1 MDKSSNFTSLRQ
13 FFKHL
18 VTLLENSKV
27 TPSAQSEVE
36 MLFEAFYNK
45 SFRELFFYLDK
56 ALLKKDEDQLSN
68 LLSRRIN
75 NNEPIQYI
83 TNKAYFRNLELY
95 VAPGVL
101 IPRPET
107 EILVDWVLE
116 KAKIYEDVQV
126 LDIGTGSGAIALSIA
141 QERPNFLVTGV
152 DVSLDALAIAN
163 KNREDLKLT
172 NVTLKESNLFSNLKG
187 QKFNIIAANLPYVTF
202 EEYEELPLDVKLHE
216 PQLALTAACNGL
228 ELLYQTGDSLKDYLT
243 NNGCAIFELSPHQAP
258 IFAKYLEKL
267 GFKSKILK
275 DLTNRDRFVIGEL
288 I

>member
-1 MDKSSNFTSLRQ
+1 MDKSKNFTNLRE

-18 VTLLENSKV
+18 VTTLEESKV
-27 TPSAQSEVE
+27 TTSAQIEVE
-36 MLFEAFYNK
+36 MLFEAFYQK

-56 ALLKKDEDQLSN
+56 ALLKKDEEELTSQLF
-68 LLSRRIN
+68 RRIN

-116 KAKIYEDVQV
+116 KAKIYEDVKV

>member
-1 MDKSSNFTSLRQ
+1 MDRSKNFTNLRE

-107 EILVDWVLE
+107 EILVDWVLD
-116 KAKIYEDVQV
+116 KAKSYQDVKV

-141 QERPNFLVTGV
+141 QERPNFNVTAL
-152 DVSLDALAIAN
+152 DVSKDALKIAK
-163 KNREDLKLT
+163 KNLDNLKLT
-172 NVTLKESNLFSNLKG
+172 NVKLIESNLFANVEP

-202 EEYEELPLDVKLHE
+202 DEYENLPLDVKLHE
-216 PQLALTAACNGL
+216 PQLALTANCNGL
-228 ELLYQTGDSLKDYLT
+228 ELLYKTSDLLKEYLT
-243 NNGCAIFELSPHQAP
+243 SDGCAIFELSPHQAP
-258 IFAKYLEKL
+258 IFATYLSQY
-267 GFKSKILK
+267 GFKTKILK

-288 I
+288 